1 MIMEGCQSKSKE
13 LSLEE
18 KICPNCGNT
27 VEIFSVDTEAVCDR
41 CGFVIYNDM
50 LSCVHWCKYA
60 RKCVS
65 DAAYERI
72 QDMMQQRKER
82 ERNVHEA

>member
-18 KICPNCGNT
+18 KICPNCGNM

-50 LSCVHWCKYA
+50 LSCVQWCKYA
-60 RKCVS
+60 RKCVG

-82 ERNVHEA
+82 EKNVHEA